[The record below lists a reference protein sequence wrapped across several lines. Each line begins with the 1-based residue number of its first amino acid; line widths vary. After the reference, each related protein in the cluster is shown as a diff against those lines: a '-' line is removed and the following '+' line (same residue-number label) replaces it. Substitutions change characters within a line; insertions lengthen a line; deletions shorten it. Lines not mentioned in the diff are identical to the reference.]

1 LRELQLDENRPKASQ
16 SNRGSNSKDKTQVTT
31 VQHNSYE
38 QRLSSKAN
46 NTSTTLKI
54 DIPKERKLDIEAD
67 MGRYVLTKLSDLFRK
82 DDNASDY
89 SSLLSPP
96 HIEAYDFDRKRAPVQ
111 SSTAV
116 PTS

>member
-1 LRELQLDENRPKASQ
+1 MQLDENRPKASQ

-67 MGRYVLTKLSDLFRK
+67 MGSDLFRK

-96 HIEAYDFDRKRAPVQ
+96 HIEAYDFDRKRVPVQ
-111 SSTAV
+111 SSTAA

>member
-1 LRELQLDENRPKASQ
+1 MRELQLDENRPKASQ

-67 MGRYVLTKLSDLFRK
+67 MGSDLFRK

-111 SSTAV
+111 SSTAA